1 MAGSVPVTRR
11 PLIGLEK
18 GMADGRA
25 HRAGD
30 AGEDRREREQHLED
44 AGLVTGRLDDERALE
59 MKGDRADEEQRKAA
73 KTGPHRPE
81 PEKRAAG

>member
-1 MAGSVPVTRR
+1 
-11 PLIGLEK
+11 
-18 GMADGRA
+18 
-25 HRAGD
+25 
-30 AGEDRREREQHLED
+30 
-44 AGLVTGRLDDERALE
+44 LDDERALE